1 VTGQEAGQAR
11 VEIDTTK
18 PHPARMYDYLLGGK
32 NNFAA
37 DRETAEQVLRSWGTA
52 RSAAR
57 ENRAFL
63 GRAVRYLVAE
73 AGIRQF
79 LDIGTG
85 LPSANN
91 VHDVAQEVAP
101 SCRIVYVDNDPI
113 VLSHARALLTSS
125 PEGRTAYINA
135 DFRDPEKILG
145 DPATRDTLDFTKPVA
160 LMLVAILHFI
170 PDADDPRR
178 AIGTLLD
185 ALPSGS
191 YLVATHVT
199 DEHDP
204 DTLAGAGRAYQE
216 RGVRGQIRTSEEFA
230 DLAFAGLEMVDPGVV
245 VVSDWR
251 PQGTGPRP
259 LASEVNTY
267 GGVAR
272 KA

>member
-1 VTGQEAGQAR
+1 MRDRVTDGAIGVTGQEAGQAR

-91 VHDVAQEVAP
+91 VHEVAQAVEPA
-101 SCRIVYVDNDPI
+101 CRVVYVDNDPT
-113 VLSHARALLTSS
+113 ARNGLTWGNVF
-125 PEGRTAYINA
+125 P
-135 DFRDPEKILG
+135 
-145 DPATRDTLDFTKPVA
+145 
-160 LMLVAILHFI
+160 LV
-170 PDADDPRR
+170 
-178 AIGTLLD
+178 T
-185 ALPSGS
+185 
-191 YLVATHVT
+191 VT
-199 DEHDP
+199 D
-204 DTLAGAGRAYQE
+204 
-216 RGVRGQIRTSEEFA
+216 
-230 DLAFAGLEMVDPGVV
+230 
-245 VVSDWR
+245 
-251 PQGTGPRP
+251 
-259 LASEVNTY
+259 
-267 GGVAR
+267 
-272 KA
+272 